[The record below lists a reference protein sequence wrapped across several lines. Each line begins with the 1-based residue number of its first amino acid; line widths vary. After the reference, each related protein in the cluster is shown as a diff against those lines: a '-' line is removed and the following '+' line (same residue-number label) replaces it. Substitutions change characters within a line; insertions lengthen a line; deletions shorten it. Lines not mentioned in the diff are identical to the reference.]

1 MGRKP
6 RDPYARRKNLL
17 QDTDKVMKGIEIEE
31 HEVPTEMLIK
41 PLSVGDKVIIAIKL
55 VVAIV
60 GLLFLGFVMYVV
72 FYALVS

>member
-1 MGRKP
+1 
-6 RDPYARRKNLL
+6 
-17 QDTDKVMKGIEIEE
+17 MKGIEIEE